1 MDDMPWYS
9 PTPTM
14 QEANLVVRWKPTF
27 AALCAAILLIQFAS
41 GCALCRKGRWRDPQ
55 MVAPCPEAN
64 PKSQYPFGIWWNSCD
79 VTANDSPAP
88 SPPAEI
94 ELAPKFANHFVQL
107 CAFEEE
113 LEAPEPVE
121 EVSTNL
127 GEAVVGRPLKRMTN
141 MPNLLNHGGE
151 RIETPAAGAVSP
163 PGVGTQIINEPM
175 NLGPEFFQSELGEG
189 EVLYMPELHSMPG
202 LVEEAIPETES
213 ADIQLRQAESYYAM
227 AVDADKQLDES
238 AMNMYLDAAIAAYR
252 YMQTVPPQPKTT
264 KGTERA
270 WQVYHSAIA
279 RLMFIADKS
288 GYIDKQCGIRLPVN
302 GGYKIVQFE
311 YVNFQRTADEFDRWH
326 IVGDYES
333 KYLLT
338 KHRTPGLGVPMVCI
352 RERKPADKWFPE
364 EVPFAVT
371 GILRPEA
378 EMNLY
383 DATVEAAI
391 PDGTHVEQVVA
402 KLELYDPRT
411 SGDVELNCRQVPL
424 AKDTTAPYAYLLSET
439 RGESKLK
446 AMHPYKDMTN
456 QGLFILEPHRQGK
469 IPVVFVHGLLSAP
482 YTWAGIANEID
493 SNPDLA
499 ARYEVWAF
507 HYPTGAP
514 FMESAAVLRDQLNQI
529 ITEMDPSGFD
539 RDLRNV
545 VLVGH
550 SMGGLIAKLQ
560 ATDSGNTLWE
570 HVAFQPLSSLDAPPK
585 MQQYLRDQFYFTH
598 SPNVGRV
605 IFIGTPHQGTTHL
618 SAKTGHVS
626 SALVHEDPCLK
637 DAHKQLIEDNPAAFR
652 KEFRQRVPISLDLL
666 SPKSLLLTGIYR
678 LPVQP
683 DIPTHT
689 ILGSGWWSPH
699 DGQSDSIVPVSSAR
713 LPGVQT
719 EIMVNSLHT
728 HLNRNAGTV
737 CEVLRILRVHGT
749 RPAFASQNGTTR

>member
-1 MDDMPWYS
+1 M
-9 PTPTM
+9 
-14 QEANLVVRWKPTF
+14 VRWKPTF

-41 GCALCRKGRWRDPQ
+41 GCALCRKGRWRDPK

-64 PKSQYPFGIWWNSCD
+64 PKSQYPFGIWCNPCD
-79 VTANDSPAP
+79 VTAADPT
-88 SPPAEI
+88 PPEDLDLIALE
-94 ELAPKFANHFVQL
+94 PKFASPFQL

-113 LEAPEPVE
+113 IEPPQAYE
-121 EVSTNL
+121 EVSTGV
-127 GEAVVGRPLKRMTN
+127 GEAVIGRPLKRITN
-141 MPNLLNHGGE
+141 MPNLLDHGGE
-151 RIETPAAGAVSP
+151 RIDTPPTRMISPDAAE
-163 PGVGTQIINEPM
+163 GTIIGQPL

-189 EVLYMPELHSMPG
+189 EVLYTPDMQHIPG
-202 LVEEAIPETES
+202 MVEQAIPETES

-252 YMQTVPPQPKTT
+252 YMQLVPPQPKTT

-270 WQVYHSAIA
+270 WQVYHSSIA
-279 RLMFIADKS
+279 RLMFIADKA
-288 GYIDKQCGIRLPVN
+288 GYIDKKTGIRLPVN
-302 GGYKIVQFE
+302 GGYKIVEFE
-311 YVNFQRTADEFDRWH
+311 YVNFQRTADDFDRWH
-326 IVGDYES
+326 IVGDYQS

-338 KHRTPGLGVPMVCI
+338 KHRSPGLGVPMVAI
-352 RERKPADKWFPE
+352 RERKECDKWYPE

-391 PDGTHVEQVVA
+391 PSGTHVEQVVA

-456 QGLFILEPHRQGK
+456 QGLFILEPHRKGK
-469 IPVVFVHGLLSAP
+469 IPVIFVHGLLSAP

-514 FMESAAVLRDQLNQI
+514 FMESASVLRDQLNQI

-560 ATDSGNTLWE
+560 AADSGNTLWE
-570 HVAFQPLSSLDAPPK
+570 HVAFQPLSTLDAPPK

-598 SPNVGRV
+598 SPHVGRV
-605 IFIGTPHQGTTHL
+605 VFIGTPHQGTTHL

-626 SALVHEDPCLK
+626 STLVHQDPCLK

-652 KEFRQRVPISLDLL
+652 KEMRHRVPISLDLI
-666 SPKSLLLTGIYR
+666 SPKSLLLAGIYR
-678 LPVQP
+678 LPIQP
-683 DIPTHT
+683 DIPSHT
-689 ILGSGWWSPH
+689 ILGNGWWTPH
-699 DGQSDSIVPVSSAR
+699 DGQSDSVVPVSSAR

-749 RPAFASQNGTTR
+749 RPAFASQAGPVR

>member
-1 MDDMPWYS
+1 M
-9 PTPTM
+9 
-14 QEANLVVRWKPTF
+14 VRWKPTF

-41 GCALCRKGRWRDPQ
+41 GCALSRKGRWRDPQ

-64 PKSQYPFGIWWNSCD
+64 PKSQYPFGIWWHPCD
-79 VTANDSPAP
+79 VTAIDSPDLS
-88 SPPAEI
+88 SPELV
-94 ELAPKFANHFVQL
+94 ELAPKVANQFVQL
-107 CAFEEE
+107 CAFEEDI
-113 LEAPEPVE
+113 EAPEAYE

-127 GEAVVGRPLKRMTN
+127 GEAVVGRPLHRSSN

-151 RIETPAAGAVSP
+151 RIETPRARAIAPEGI
-163 PGVGTQIINEPM
+163 GTKIINEPM

-189 EVLYMPELHSMPG
+189 EVLYMPELQGIQGMPG
-202 LVEEAIPETES
+202 FVEQAIPETES

-270 WQVYHSAIA
+270 WQVYHSSIA

-288 GYIDKQCGIRLPVN
+288 GYIDKQCGIKLPVN

-311 YVNFQRTADEFDRWH
+311 YVNFQRTADDFDRWH
-326 IVGDYES
+326 IVGDYQS
-333 KYLLT
+333 KFLLT
-338 KHRTPGLGVPMVCI
+338 KHRSPGLGVPMVCI
-352 RERKPADKWFPE
+352 RERKPADKWYPE

-391 PDGTHVEQVVA
+391 PSGTHVEQVVA

-411 SGDVELNCRQVPL
+411 SGDVEFNCRQVPL

-439 RGESKLK
+439 RGDSKLK

-456 QGLFILEPHRQGK
+456 QGLFILEPHRKGK
-469 IPVVFVHGLLSAP
+469 IPVIFVHGLLSAP

-499 ARYEVWAF
+499 ARYEAWAF

-539 RDLRNV
+539 RDLRNI

-560 ATDSGNTLWE
+560 VTDSGNTLWE
-570 HVAFQPLSSLDAPPK
+570 HVAFQPLSSLDAPPQ
-585 MQQYLRDQFYFTH
+585 MQHYLRDQFYFTH

-626 SALVHEDPCLK
+626 STFVHEDPCLK

-652 KEFRQRVPISLDLL
+652 KEFRHRVPISLDLI

-678 LPVQP
+678 LPIQP

-699 DGQSDSIVPVSSAR
+699 DGQSDSVVPVSSAR

-749 RPAFASQNGTTR
+749 RPAFASQNGTIR

>member
-1 MDDMPWYS
+1 
-9 PTPTM
+9 M

-27 AALCAAILLIQFAS
+27 AALCAAMLLIQFAS
-41 GCALCRKGRWRDPQ
+41 GCTLCRKGRWRDPQ

-64 PKSQYPFGIWWNSCD
+64 PKSQYPFGIWWHPCD
-79 VTANDSPAP
+79 VTSIDSPDLS
-88 SPPAEI
+88 SPEPFFPEEV

-107 CAFEEE
+107 CAFEEEE

-127 GEAVVGRPLKRMTN
+127 GEAVVGRPLKSMSN

-151 RIETPAAGAVSP
+151 RIETPRARAIAPEGIGP
-163 PGVGTQIINEPM
+163 QIINDPA

-189 EVLYMPELHSMPG
+189 EVLYMPELQGMPG
-202 LVEEAIPETES
+202 LQGMTGIVEQAIPETES
-213 ADIQLRQAESYYAM
+213 ADIQLHQAESYYAM

-264 KGTERA
+264 PGTERA
-270 WQVYHSAIA
+270 WQVYHSSIA

-311 YVNFQRTADEFDRWH
+311 YVNFQRTADDFDRWH

-333 KYLLT
+333 RYLLT

-383 DATVEAAI
+383 DATLEAAI

-424 AKDTTAPYAYLLSET
+424 AKDTSAPYAYLLSET
-439 RGESKLK
+439 RGESKLS
-446 AMHPYKDMTN
+446 ALHPYKDMSN

-469 IPVVFVHGLLSAP
+469 IPVIFVHGLFSAP

-499 ARYEVWAF
+499 SRYEVWAF
-507 HYPTGAP
+507 HYPSGAP
-514 FMESAAVLRDQLNQI
+514 FLESASVLRDQLNQI

-539 RDLRNV
+539 RDLRNA

-626 SALVHEDPCLK
+626 STLVHEDPCLK
-637 DAHKQLIEDNPAAFR
+637 DAHKQLVEDNPAAFR
-652 KEFRQRVPISLDLL
+652 KEFRHRIPISFDLI

-678 LPVQP
+678 LPIQP

-699 DGQSDSIVPVSSAR
+699 DGQSDSVVPVSSAR

-749 RPAFASQNGTTR
+749 RPAFASQNGTIR

>member
-1 MDDMPWYS
+1 
-9 PTPTM
+9 
-14 QEANLVVRWKPTF
+14 VVRWKPTF
-27 AALCAAILLIQFAS
+27 ATLCAAILIVQFAS

-55 MVAPCPEAN
+55 MVAPCLEAN
-64 PKSQYPFGIWWNSCD
+64 PKSQYPLGIWPNPCD
-79 VTANDSPAP
+79 VTAIDRDDTQLKVIPNSVSPAAR
-88 SPPAEI
+88 SDS
-94 ELAPKFANHFVQL
+94 LFQL
-107 CAFEEE
+107 CAYEEE
-113 LEAPEPVE
+113 IEPPEKVE

-127 GEAVVGRPLKRMTN
+127 GEAVVGRPLGRSSN

-151 RIETPAAGAVSP
+151 RIETPAAQGMGAKVI
-163 PGVGTQIINEPM
+163 GEPL

-189 EVLYMPELHSMPG
+189 EVLYMPELSG
-202 LVEEAIPETES
+202 VVEQAVPESEP

-270 WQVYHSAIA
+270 WQVYHSSIA

-288 GYIDKQCGIRLPVN
+288 GYIDKKCGIKLPVN
-302 GGYKIVQFE
+302 GGYKIVEFE
-311 YVNFQRTADEFDRWH
+311 YVNFQRTADDFDRWH
-326 IVGDYES
+326 IVGDYQS

-338 KHRTPGLGVPMVCI
+338 KHRSPGLGVPMVAI
-352 RERKPADKWFPE
+352 RERKKADKWFPA
-364 EVPFAVT
+364 EVPFSVT

-383 DATVEAAI
+383 DATVEAAT
-391 PDGTHVEQVVA
+391 PEGTHVEQVVA

-411 SGDVELNCRQVPL
+411 SGDVEFNCRQVPL
-424 AKDTTAPYAYLLSET
+424 AKDTTAPYAYLLSNT
-439 RGESKLK
+439 RGESKLE
-446 AMHPYKDMTN
+446 AMHPYKNVEDR
-456 QGLFILEPHRQGK
+456 GLFILEPHRQGK
-469 IPVVFVHGLLSAP
+469 IPVIFVHGLLSAP

-493 SNPDLA
+493 GNPDLA
-499 ARYEVWAF
+499 SRYEIWAF

-514 FMESAAVLRDQLNQI
+514 FFETAAVLREQLDQI
-529 ITEMDPSGFD
+529 IAEMDPSGFD

-550 SMGGLIAKLQ
+550 SMGGLLAKLQ

-570 HVAFQPLSSLDAPPK
+570 HAAFQPLSTLDAPPK
-585 MQQYLRDQFYFTH
+585 MQEYLRRQFYFTH
-598 SPNVGRV
+598 SPNVGRLV
-605 IFIGTPHQGTTHL
+605 FIGTPHKGTTHL

-626 SALVHEDPCLK
+626 AALVHEDPCLK
-637 DAHKQLIEDNPAAFR
+637 DAHKKLIHENPAAFR
-652 KEFRQRVPISLDLL
+652 KEFRKRVPISLDLV
-666 SPKSLLLTGIYR
+666 SPESLLLSGIYR
-678 LPVQP
+678 LPIQP

-689 ILGSGWWSPH
+689 ILGNGWWSIH
-699 DGQSDSIVPVSSAR
+699 DGQSDGIVPVSSAR

-719 EIMVNSLHT
+719 EIMVKSLHT
-728 HLNRNAGTV
+728 HLNRDAGPV

-749 RPAFASQNGTTR
+749 RPAFARQSVPRR